1 MMNVEEEAQNLGIAR
16 WDRENG
22 HEEKDIDLDCKVLN
36 AEIRDNTFSR
46 KSTLLVLG
54 WERYMRWVL
63 IVLAVVGI
71 AVSSLA
77 LREHYRTD
85 ASPCSINERWDCGI
99 VNHSPYAVLFGIPV
113 AVIGIA
119 GYLLL
124 GILAFQKAYGL
135 MLVAA
140 LSGLGFALYLAH
152 IESAVLG
159 VWCIYCVISLGVI
172 SVVSLLVLGTVGVNL
187 LLRSRKMI

>member
-1 MMNVEEEAQNLGIAR
+1 
-16 WDRENG
+16 
-22 HEEKDIDLDCKVLN
+22 
-36 AEIRDNTFSR
+36 
-46 KSTLLVLG
+46 
-54 WERYMRWVL
+54 MRWVL
-63 IVLAVVGI
+63 IVLAVLGVV
-71 AVSSLA
+71 VSSLA

-99 VNHSPYAVLFGIPV
+99 VNHSPYAVVRGIPV

-124 GILAFQKAYGL
+124 GILAFMKKYWL

-140 LSGLGFALYLAH
+140 LGGLGFALYLAH

-159 VWCIYCVISLGVI
+159 VWCIYCAISLGII
-172 SVVSLLVLGTVGVNL
+172 SLISLLVLG
-187 LLRSRKMI
+187 KMIASYFGESQKTA

>member
-1 MMNVEEEAQNLGIAR
+1 
-16 WDRENG
+16 
-22 HEEKDIDLDCKVLN
+22 
-36 AEIRDNTFSR
+36 
-46 KSTLLVLG
+46 
-54 WERYMRWVL
+54 MRWVL
-63 IVLAVVGI
+63 ILLAVVGV
-71 AVSSLA
+71 AASSLA

-85 ASPCSINERWDCGI
+85 SSPCSINERWDCGI
-99 VNHSPYAVLFGIPV
+99 VNHSPYAMLFGVPV

-124 GILAFQKAYGL
+124 AVLAFRKAYRL

-140 LSGLGFALYLAH
+140 LGGLGFALYLAH

-172 SVVSLLVLGTVGVNL
+172 SLLSLLVLCAVIAGL
-187 LLRSRKMI
+187 MSRTQKAA